1 MFFLFQAEDGIRD
14 GHVTGVQTC
23 ALPICQSAQ
32 NFWPSTKRL
41 IREIGPER
49 KFLAI
54 AILIGTVSVALSV
67 IGPRILG
74 RATDIIFT
82 GLISRDLS
90 ERTDPADV
98 IAQLRAEGED
108 QFAAMLSGMEL
119 TPGQGI
125 ACTALRPVLALAI
138 GLFVVA
144 AVLMWLQGVGLNRI
158 TYKMVFRMRRNVE
171 EKLHRLPLVYF
182 DRRKR
187 GEILS
192 RVTND
197 IDNIQNTMMN
207 TVTGLVNSLL
217 MVLGVLE
224 IGRAHV

>member
-82 GLISRDLS
+82 GLISRDLP
-90 ERTDPADV
+90 EGTDPADV
-98 IAQLRAEGED
+98 IAQLRAAGED
-108 QFAAMLSGMEL
+108 QVGGLRSGKEL
-119 TPGQGI
+119 TPRPGLDF
-125 ACTALRPVLALAI
+125 TALHPV
-138 GLFVVA
+138 
-144 AVLMWLQGVGLNRI
+144 
-158 TYKMVFRMRRNVE
+158 
-171 EKLHRLPLVYF
+171 P
-182 DRRKR
+182 
-187 GEILS
+187 
-192 RVTND
+192 
-197 IDNIQNTMMN
+197 
-207 TVTGLVNSLL
+207 
-217 MVLGVLE
+217 
-224 IGRAHV
+224 